1 MIDMSKRKETESRLP
16 EGLYVLCK
24 DKSEVEKKLNDLLRL
39 FNRSLPEGQV
49 VAIFKDG
56 CHKVIDF
63 FADCFAETHVRAKLI
78 CLLADICLIIHP
90 RKQLKKRLT

>member
-1 MIDMSKRKETESRLP
+1 MSKRKDIESRLP

-24 DKSEVEKKLNDLLRL
+24 DKSVVEKRLDDLLRL

-56 CHKVIDF
+56 CHRVIDF
-63 FADCFAETHVRAKLI
+63 FADCFAETHVRTRWI
-78 CLLADICLIIHP
+78 CLLADICLFFHP